1 MIQWVINKQKG
12 LALKGDSDNGN
23 NEKKNQKKKNQKNQK
38 NLLLIFCTP

>member
-23 NEKKNQKKKNQKNQK
+23 NEKKNQKNLFIIKKS
-38 NLLLIFCTP
+38 